1 MCLVF
6 STNLRTAAMNNS
18 QLFKQAHQMTKAVIK
33 AGDSYQATFGLC
45 YKAVM
50 AQEKAEQ
57 AKHSVSVNPMPKLEL
72 KPLLQSDKQHK
83 IIFNKEPVMAYVAAI
98 LSFAFFLVFCSPVVA
113 AIVGHFAGFTIP
125 AKSGA
130 LVMIE
135 SFQLSSAFGVDSLI
149 LYAVYSLIGWGEAE
163 DYVSVEA

>member
-1 MCLVF
+1 
-6 STNLRTAAMNNS
+6 MNNS
-18 QLFKQAHQMTKAVIK
+18 QLFKQAHQMTKAIIK
-33 AGDSYQATFGLC
+33 VGDSYSATFGLC

-50 AQEKAEQ
+50 AQAKAEQ
-57 AKHSVSVNPMPKLEL
+57 AKPSVSINLMPKLEL
-72 KPLLQSDKQHK
+72 KPLMQSKDKQHK

-113 AIVGHFAGFTIP
+113 AVIGHFAGFTIS

-135 SFQLSSAFGVDSLI
+135 AFKLASAFGTASLVLAAI
-149 LYAVYSLIGWGEAE
+149 YSFIGWGEAE
-163 DYVSVEA
+163 DYHVVDVA

>member
-1 MCLVF
+1 
-6 STNLRTAAMNNS
+6 MNNS
-18 QLFKQAHQMTKAVIK
+18 QLFKQAHQMTKAIIK
-33 AGDSYQATFGLC
+33 AGDSYSATFGLC
-45 YKAVM
+45 YKAIV
-50 AQEKAEQ
+50 AQAKAEQ
-57 AKHSVSVNPMPKLEL
+57 AKLVVEVAKDGSSRAYP
-72 KPLLQSDKQHK
+72 SDRQTKVV
-83 IIFNKEPVMAYVAAI
+83 FNKEPVMAYVAAI

-113 AIVGHFAGFTIP
+113 AVVGHFAGFTIP

-135 SFQLSSAFGVDSLI
+135 AFKLASAFGVASLI